1 MDLIGCQIG
10 DCVWQ
15 VSEGSAVPVLL
26 FNGESIVDI
35 MIEKGLGVE
44 RQPLY
49 AYYERPGD
57 FSDIEEE

>member
-1 MDLIGCQIG
+1 
-10 DCVWQ
+10 VWQ